1 MKISVVMATY
11 NGEEYL
17 LEQLNSLLNQSLKI
31 DEVIIA
37 DDGSMDGTAV
47 IINEFIRLNDL
58 QDTWFFYQNSHN
70 LGYAD
75 NFYYALQ
82 RAGGDIIFFCD
93 QDDIWLE
100 DKVHVMHDILNQKP
114 QIQLLCSDY
123 EPLVSSSNPP
133 AVDKK
138 TLRSMQNSGEL
149 EQIKLN
155 RKNIHLGRLGCVMCI
170 RKSFRDKI
178 KPYWFSGWAH
188 DEYVWKLA
196 QCEDGCYIYHKPLI
210 LRRLHNHNVSMKK
223 MHELDKRIRFL
234 DLLLK
239 SYKSAYRYAEQEKR
253 SSRGLHMFQ
262 KNIKA
267 AKLRVELLRDRKLLN
282 SIRLVRYLGYYQY
295 RRSILIEPCLLI
307 KHSRI
312 KGSG

>member
-11 NGEEYL
+11 NGEEFL
-17 LEQLNSLLNQSLKI
+17 LEQLKSLLNQSMKI

-37 DDGSMDGTAV
+37 DDGSGDGTPV
-47 IINEFIRLNDL
+47 IINDFIRVNDL
-58 QDTWFFYQNSHN
+58 QDTWFFYKNSHN
-70 LGYAD
+70 MGYAD

-93 QDDIWLE
+93 QDDIWFE
-100 DKVHVMHDILNQKP
+100 NKVYVMQDILNKNP
-114 QIQLLCSDY
+114 QIQLLCSDF
-123 EPLVSSSNPP
+123 EPLVSSQNPP

-149 EQIKLN
+149 EHLKLN
-155 RKNIHLGRLGCVMCI
+155 RKNIYLGRLGCVMCI

-196 QCEDGCYIYHKPLI
+196 QCEDGCYIYHKSLI

-234 DLLLK
+234 DHLLK
-239 SYKSAYRYAEQEKR
+239 SHRAAYRYAEQEKR
-253 SSRGLHMFQ
+253 SSRDLYMIQ
-262 KNIKA
+262 NNIKA
-267 AKLRVELLRDRKLLN
+267 AKLRVELLRDHKLPN
-282 SIRLVRYLGYYQY
+282 SIRLVKYLGYYQY
-295 RRSILIEPCLLI
+295 RRSILMEPYLLI
-307 KHSRI
+307 KNCRI

>member
-17 LEQLNSLLNQSLKI
+17 LEQLKSLLNQSLKI

>member
-17 LEQLNSLLNQSLKI
+17 IEQLKSLRNQSMKI

-37 DDGSMDGTAV
+37 DDGSDDGTAG
-47 IINEFIRLNDL
+47 IINDFIRVNGL
-58 QDTWFFYQNSHN
+58 QDSWFFYKNSHN
-70 LGYAD
+70 MGYAD

-100 DKVHVMHDILNQKP
+100 NKVYEMSSILIKNP
-114 QIQLLCSDY
+114 QIQLLCSDF
-123 EPLVSSSNPP
+123 EPYISSENPP

-138 TLRSMQNSGEL
+138 TLKSMINSGEL
-149 EQIKLN
+149 EHIKLN
-155 RKNIHLGRLGCVMCI
+155 RKNIYLGRLGCVMCL
-170 RKSFRDKI
+170 RRSFRDKI

-196 QCEDGCYIYHKPLI
+196 LCEDGCYIYHKPLI

-223 MHELDKRIRFL
+223 IHEIDKRIQFL
-234 DLLLK
+234 DYLLK
-239 SYKSAYRYAEQEKR
+239 SHRAAYEYAEQEKR
-253 SSRGLHMFQ
+253 SSRDLHMIQ
-262 KNIKA
+262 KNIRA
-267 AKLRVELLRDRKLLN
+267 AKLRVELLRNHKLVNSMKLL
-282 SIRLVRYLGYYQY
+282 RYLGYFQY
-295 RRSILIEPCLLI
+295 RRSIIMEPYLLI
-307 KHSRI
+307 KNSRI
-312 KGSG
+312 KRSD

>member
-17 LEQLNSLLNQSLKI
+17 LEQLKSLLNQSLKI

-170 RKSFRDKI
+170 RNSFRDKI

-239 SYKSAYRYAEQEKR
+239 SYKSAYRYVEQEKR

>member
-17 LEQLNSLLNQSLKI
+17 LEQLKSLLNQSLKI

-239 SYKSAYRYAEQEKR
+239 SYKSAYRYVEQEKR